1 MLQCR
6 VINSDCEKASRDR
19 RKHNLI
25 SAGSLQPVKPVE
37 LWLQV
42 ERVRKRKSSSE
53 RRKRLIV
60 SKNTYGA
67 LHFPSLIKG
76 YLKVS

>member
-1 MLQCR
+1 MLQCW
-6 VINSDCEKASRDR
+6 VLKSDCEKTSRDR
-19 RKHNLI
+19 RKHNEI
-25 SAGSLQPVKPVE
+25 RAGTLRPVKPVE
-37 LWLQV
+37 LRLQV

-60 SKNTYGA
+60 SKNTYSA

-76 YLKVS
+76 HLKVS